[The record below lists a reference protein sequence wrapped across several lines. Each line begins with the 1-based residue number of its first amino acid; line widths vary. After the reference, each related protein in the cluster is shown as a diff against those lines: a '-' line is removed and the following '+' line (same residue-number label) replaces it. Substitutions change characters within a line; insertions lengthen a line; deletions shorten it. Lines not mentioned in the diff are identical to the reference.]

1 MKSLALSEDKA
12 LCLCPDNVSVAV
24 LLACCDWVVP
34 LTSKRGYLQNAISCD
49 LITIWPAKVI
59 FPWWWTLWPIWRSR
73 LSTSFRVAASP
84 MLPALCVSDAAFSG
98 DLKAAQASASTPRAQ
113 SAAAT
118 AGSAVA
124 HSKLRSTTTRRQLG
138 YGNPLSQAFCDNAT
152 FVRKVAVALRLREA
166 RRSLLHCM
174 WTRQVSE
181 RPARMSVW
189 TWPWASSTNLNS
201 PSCPRSDCAGAGGN
215 QGGGGCSQQ
224 LRLMGIL

>member
-124 HSKLRSTTTRRQLG
+124 HSKLRSTTTREAARVREPPLASLLRQ
-138 YGNPLSQAFCDNAT
+138 CDVCEESRCGSTAQGSPQIS
-152 FVRKVAVALRLREA
+152 VALHVDETGFRETCEDVGVDLA
-166 RRSLLHCM
+166 
-174 WTRQVSE
+174 
-181 RPARMSVW
+181 
-189 TWPWASSTNLNS
+189 
-201 PSCPRSDCAGAGGN
+201 
-215 QGGGGCSQQ
+215 
-224 LRLMGIL
+224 MGFKHKPELAKLPKE